1 MGEYMG
7 VCLPSCSKRNMD
19 RCPNSITSINL
30 KQQFVSIEYPGLVE
44 KEDAAIKTMGGIL
57 AMSTAHCQAN
67 RKIELRFRP
76 ADPFCKPT
84 YGERL
89 QTSNLLIKVVK
100 RTIRN
105 KKTLAEEISYEI
117 HVEGVI
123 VSTYKFTG
131 LCDFQYLPMEKIDQS
146 AVKENGDLFVSIID
160 QVVPQ
165 KLTTVD
171 WLEGPGPVFM
181 SPPVFSRMDV
191 PVEYYFRKDPNPL
204 PPSDANVIGRLRK
217 RRTLQGI
224 FLNFEAPTIPEK
236 PREVAVRNLA
246 VRFIKKDDVDLIRKL
261 FDERPVWT
269 KAGLAFFAQNIENS
283 AMKFIL
289 AASAYYFTTGPWR
302 NAWVRFGYDP
312 REDVNAR
319 NYQILDYRIIHNY
332 KSKVTPKRSYTSYT
346 QPHKFVSS
354 FRTKASSIRQNPEAS
369 GTTEATGRSEVS
381 YAYRPGVIPECRQMF
396 YQYCDLHVPEI
407 QEMLNVANLNDICDE
422 RHGWYP
428 PNIEEDCRKIL
439 NKHIV
444 KAFGQEKWKK
454 KKTDDDEEGE
464 EDEEEDED
472 EADEGDEAD
481 DADDGNEYPQEEE
494 PPETYLQESDDE
506 FSSSEEEP

>member
-1 MGEYMG
+1 MGTG
-7 VCLPSCSKRNMD
+7 GLNVCLPSCSKRNMD

-131 LCDFQYLPMEKIDQS
+131 LCDFQYLPMEKVAPVPTDGKS
-146 AVKENGDLFVSIID
+146 DKFVSIID

-171 WLEGPGPVFM
+171 WLNGPGPVFM

-191 PVEYYFRKDPNPL
+191 PVEYYFRKDPNPI
-204 PPSDANVIGRLRK
+204 PASDANVIGRLRK

-224 FLNFEAPTIPEK
+224 FLNFDAPTIPEK
-236 PREVAVRNLA
+236 PRPVAVRNLA
-246 VRFIKKDDVDLIRKL
+246 VRFIKSDDVDLIQKL
-261 FDERPVWT
+261 FQERPVWT
-269 KAGLAFFAQNIENS
+269 KAGLLFFAKNIENS

-302 NAWVRFGYDP
+302 NAWCRFGYDP
-312 REDVNAR
+312 RLDVNAR
-319 NYQILDYRIIHNY
+319 NYQILDYRIIHNF

-354 FRTKASSIRQNPEAS
+354 FRTKTSSIRQNPETS
-369 GTTEATGRSEVS
+369 TTETAGRSEVS
-381 YAYRPGVIPECRQMF
+381 YAIRPGVIPECRQMF
-396 YQYCDLHVPEI
+396 YQYCDLHIPEI
-407 QEMLNVANLNDICDE
+407 QEMLRLAPLNESCEE
-422 RHGWYP
+422 RNGWYP
-428 PNIEEDCRKIL
+428 SNMEEDCRKIL

-444 KAFGQEKWKK
+444 MAFGQVEEKPKK
-454 KKTDDDEEGE
+454 KKNEEGE
-464 EDEEEDED
+464 EEEEEDEGE
-472 EADEGDEAD
+472 EALEA
-481 DADDGNEYPQEEE
+481 ER
-494 PPETYLQESDDE
+494 PETDFQESNLRESNDD

>member
-1 MGEYMG
+1 M
-7 VCLPSCSKRNMD
+7 
-19 RCPNSITSINL
+19 TSVNL
-30 KQQFVSIEYPGLVE
+30 KRQLVSIEYPGLVE
-44 KEDAAIKTMGGIL
+44 NEDEAIKTMGGIL
-57 AMSTAHCQAN
+57 AMSTAHCQPN

-76 ADPFCKPT
+76 KDPFCKPA

-100 RTIRN
+100 KTRRN
-105 KKTLAEEISYEI
+105 KQTLVEDVRYEI
-117 HVEGVI
+117 QVEGVI
-123 VSTYKFTG
+123 VSTYRFAG
-131 LCDFQYLPMEKIDQS
+131 LCDFQYLPMEKNTV
-146 AVKENGDLFVSIID
+146 APTEENPDKFVSIID

-165 KLTTVD
+165 KLATVD
-171 WLEGPGPVFM
+171 WLDGPGPVFM

-191 PVEYYFRKDPNPL
+191 PVEYYFRKGPNTVPT
-204 PPSDANVIGRLRK
+204 SNANVIGRLRK

-224 FLNFEAPTIPEK
+224 FLNFDAPAIPEK

-246 VRFIKKDDVDLIRKL
+246 VRFIKQDDVDLIKKL
-261 FDERPVWT
+261 FDDRPVWT
-269 KAGLAFFAQNIENS
+269 KAGLAFFAKNIENS

-312 REDVNAR
+312 RQDVNAR
-319 NYQILDYRIIHNY
+319 HYQILDYRIIHNY

-346 QPHKFVSS
+346 QPHKFASS
-354 FRTKASSIRQNPEAS
+354 FRMKASSIRQNPEAS
-369 GTTEATGRSEVS
+369 GTTELAGRSEVS

-407 QEMLNVANLNDICDE
+407 QEMLNMTQLNETCDE

-428 PNIEEDCRKIL
+428 PNVEEDCRKIL

-444 KAFGQEKWKK
+444 KAFGQEKRTKRK
-454 KKTDDDEEGE
+454 AE
-464 EDEEEDED
+464 EDEEEEEEEEEEED
-472 EADEGDEAD
+472 GDEAD
-481 DADDGNEYPQEEE
+481 DGEEEPQEEGI
-494 PPETYLQESDDE
+494 PETNLQESNDE
-506 FSSSEEEP
+506 YSSSSTEEP